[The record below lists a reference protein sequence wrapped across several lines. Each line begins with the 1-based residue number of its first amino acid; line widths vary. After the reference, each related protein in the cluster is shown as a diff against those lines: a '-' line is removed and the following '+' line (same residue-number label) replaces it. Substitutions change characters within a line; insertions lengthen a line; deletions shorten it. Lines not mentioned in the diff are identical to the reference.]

1 MKSISII
8 YEDDVLVAINKLP
21 HVLVHTDGHGSE
33 PTVADWMLGNY
44 PQSRDVGEPMFLSNG
59 TQITRPGVVHRI
71 DRETSGVL
79 LLCKT
84 QEAFLFLKKQFQE
97 RDVRK
102 IYNAFVYGVLKEKRG
117 SIDLPISRS
126 KKDFRMYVASP
137 MPKGKSR
144 TAVTEYAVMKE
155 REDSSFVEL
164 YPKTGRTHQIRV
176 HMKAINH
183 PVICDGL
190 YAPKRTKLLS
200 FERMALHARMI
211 TFKHPN
217 GSILS
222 LEAPFPEDFERALGL
237 FDGGGKNVDKT
248 AK

>member
-1 MKSISII
+1 MKSISIM
-8 YEDDVLVAINKLP
+8 YEDDALVAINKP
-21 HVLVHTDGHGSE
+21 PGVLVHTDGHESE
-33 PTVADWMLGNY
+33 PTIVDWMLENY
-44 PQSRDVGEPMFLSNG
+44 PQARDVGEPMFLSNG
-59 TQITRPGVVHRI
+59 KQITRPGVVHRI

-97 RDVRK
+97 REIKK

-126 KKDFRMYVASP
+126 KKDFRMYVASFV
-137 MPKGKSR
+137 PKGRSR
-144 TAVTEYAVMKE
+144 TAVTEYSVIQE

-176 HMKAINH
+176 HMKALNH
-183 PVICDGL
+183 PVICDSL
-190 YAPKRTKLLS
+190 YAPKRPCLLG
-200 FERMALHARMI
+200 FERLALHARMI

-222 LEAPFPEDFERALGL
+222 LEAPFPEDFEHALSL
-237 FDGGGKNVDKT
+237 FS
-248 AK
+248 AKI